1 MSAGNWKDMY
11 LAAES
16 GDLQLVRFY
25 LELGVDPNYQHPEVM
40 ATVLFVSIKMGH
52 AQIVELLLSY
62 GADPM
67 IKSILEGLDAW
78 QVAQAYSQHEI
89 LDILDKI

>member
-25 LELGVDPNYQHPEVM
+25 LELGIDPNYQHPEVM

-52 AQIVELLLSY
+52 RKMVELLLSY

-67 IKSILEGLDAW
+67 IKSILEDLNAY
-78 QVAQAYSQHEI
+78 QVAKEYRQQET